1 VSAHG
6 PLRLNLRLD
15 LFELSIGLDQL
26 CLTLRKLRF
35 RLLKARFGL
44 CQCHL
49 VVSRIWLG
57 NGLCLF
63 DQLVVVH
70 QELGS
75 CFRNPPNQRFFP
87 FVGGLVFDAL
97 VVGSL
102 ISALIRLEFCSA
114 VPFVERF
121 QATANGK
128 SPMCIIII
136 EALRRKCGLQNYL
149 VLAGAV
155 RNAYQPGKGD

>member
-1 VSAHG
+1 MSAHG

-15 LFELSIGLDQL
+15 LFELCLDQL

-70 QELGS
+70 QELFS
-75 CFRNPPNQRFFP
+75 QPTEPTT
-87 FVGGLVFDAL
+87 
-97 VVGSL
+97 
-102 ISALIRLEFCSA
+102 FCLLS
-114 VPFVERF
+114 
-121 QATANGK
+121 
-128 SPMCIIII
+128 
-136 EALRRKCGLQNYL
+136 
-149 VLAGAV
+149 GAWFSTL
-155 RNAYQPGKGD
+155 